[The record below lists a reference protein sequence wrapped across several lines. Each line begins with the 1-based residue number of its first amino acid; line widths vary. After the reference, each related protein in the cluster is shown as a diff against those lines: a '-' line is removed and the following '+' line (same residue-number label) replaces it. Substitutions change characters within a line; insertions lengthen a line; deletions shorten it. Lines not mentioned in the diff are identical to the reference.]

1 MDKLSEIGQKLLK
14 VKLGKAEQNYGPN
27 WTNGTIKFWLGRQFF
42 LSKAALAIFASE
54 VKKTGLKIADKTP
67 IWIKNW

>member
-42 LSKAALAIFASE
+42 FYQKLH
-54 VKKTGLKIADKTP
+54 
-67 IWIKNW
+67 